1 MAFSIVK
8 SRSKTWTQKSQ
19 SKSPP
24 TLGISHQAFSKFAIP
39 PIKLWSTS
47 LSQMVEDYFGPT
59 PVNQIS
65 TLITSTT
72 PPLPSIDSHQINEIV
87 RLIVGITTINI
98 KKYYSEGGEKLN
110 KTMIISFV
118 LVFSSAIDTLPST
131 PDEDELIEGKI

>member
-1 MAFSIVK
+1 
-8 SRSKTWTQKSQ
+8 
-19 SKSPP
+19 
-24 TLGISHQAFSKFAIP
+24 
-39 PIKLWSTS
+39 
-47 LSQMVEDYFGPT
+47 MVEDYFGPT